1 MMNSDENHGLESTV
15 HDSWY
20 IYIYIY
26 TYMYIYGDTKSS
38 NSLDCFNT
46 ETYGF
51 GIIQFFRNHDVEP
64 T

>member
-1 MMNSDENHGLESTV
+1 MKIMVWKALFMI
-15 HDSWY
+15 HD
-20 IYIYIY
+20 IYIY